1 MSKSA
6 IQFTEQ
12 HKSELDNCV
21 TKFKRELLSKIEDDE
36 FGGSTEDF
44 KTLFESVLQFDS
56 LNYTITKSKKKTTR
70 NKKDP
75 NAPKKPKTA
84 YFIWAWNEDEDIGVS
99 KIKQEFPDLKHSQ
112 HLSKAGQIWKSMSSE
127 EKQNYIDLAD
137 KAKIQYKLD
146 MEKYKSN
153 TQQQSETHKQ
163 QEQHNQQEEHDQQ
176 EQQEEHQEHDQQD
189 FVELVD
195 EENEL
200 EGVGECEDINY
211 EKRDGYTLY
220 GYTKKTGKKGFDTLE
235 EVYEEYKQ
243 DQEANGIVYEND
255 KYYIKKGKKLTK
267 KVNSVVYLI
276 Q

>member
-1 MSKSA
+1 MSQST

-56 LNYTITKSKKKTTR
+56 LNYTITKSKSKKTTR

-112 HLSKAGQIWKSMSSE
+112 HLSKAGEIWKSMSSE

-153 TQQQSETHKQ
+153 TQQHSEI
-163 QEQHNQQEEHDQQ
+163 
-176 EQQEEHQEHDQQD
+176 HQQQD
-189 FVELVD
+189 NEVVEEDNEVVEEDNEVVEEDNEVVEEDNKVVD
-195 EENEL
+195 EE
-200 EGVGECEDINY
+200 GINY
-211 EKRDGYTLY
+211 EKKEGYTLY
-220 GYTKKTGKKGFDTLE
+220 GYTKKTGKNGFDSLE
-235 EVYEEYKQ
+235 EVYEEYKE
-243 DQEANGIVYEND
+243 DEEANGIVYENE

-267 KVNSVVYLI
+267 KENCIVYLI
-276 Q
+276 K

>member
-1 MSKSA
+1 MSQST

-84 YFIWAWNEDEDIGVS
+84 YFIWAWNEDQDIGVS

-112 HLSKAGQIWKSMSSE
+112 HLSKAGEIWKSMSPE
-127 EKQNYIDLAD
+127 EKQIYIDLAD

-153 TQQQSETHKQ
+153 TQQD
-163 QEQHNQQEEHDQQ
+163 QQEEHDQQ
-176 EQQEEHQEHDQQD
+176 EEQEEQEEQD

-200 EGVGECEDINY
+200 EGVGECDGLNY
-211 EKRDGYTLY
+211 EKRGYTLY
-220 GYTKKTGKKGFDTLE
+220 GYTKKTGKKGYDTLE
-235 EVYEEYKQ
+235 
-243 DQEANGIVYEND
+243 
-255 KYYIKKGKKLTK
+255 KYMKSINKTK
-267 KVNSVVYLI
+267 R
-276 Q
+276 QME

>member
-1 MSKSA
+1 MSQST

-56 LNYTITKSKKKTTR
+56 LNYTITKSKSKKTTR

-112 HLSKAGQIWKSMSSE
+112 HLSKAGEIWKSMSPE

-137 KAKIQYKLD
+137 KAKIQYKVD

-153 TQQQSETHKQ
+153 TQQQHNHDNHEVI
-163 QEQHNQQEEHDQQ
+163 EHNQDNDVVEDNHDNVEDDNDVVVVVEEDN
-176 EQQEEHQEHDQQD
+176 
-189 FVELVD
+189 V
-195 EENEL
+195 
-200 EGVGECEDINY
+200 EDINY
-211 EKRDGYTLY
+211 EKREGYTLY
-220 GYTKKTGKKGFDTLE
+220 GYTKRTGKKGFDSLE

-243 DQEANGIVYEND
+243 DEEANGIVYENE
-255 KYYIKKGKKLTK
+255 KYYIKKGKKITK
-267 KVNSVVYLI
+267 KENSIVYLI